1 MRLQRR
7 SPAKRKEQPVT
18 YPTRHQRLIDWVNEV
33 AALTTPDRIHWCDGS
48 ESEYDELCAQ
58 LVEHGTFRRL
68 NPVKRPNSYYAVSDP
83 SDVARVEDR
92 TFICSTN
99 KDDAGPTNNWV
110 DPVEMR
116 ATLNGLFAG
125 SMKGRT
131 MYVIPFSMGPIGS
144 TIAHVGVEITDSAYV
159 AVSMRIMARMG
170 QAVLD
175 FLGEDGEFVPCLH
188 SVGAPLAEGQA
199 DVVWPCNAE
208 HKYIVH
214 FPETREII
222 SYGSGYGGN
231 ALLGKKCLALRIA
244 SVMGRDDGW
253 LAEHMLILKLTN
265 PTGVSKYIAAAFPS
279 ACGKTN
285 LAMLVPTL
293 PGWKVETIGDD
304 ICWMKPGPDG
314 RLYAINPEA
323 GFFGVAPGTN
333 ATTNPNALASIQSN
347 TIFTNVALT
356 ADGDVWWEGLD
367 LPDEAIIDWRGN
379 PWTPGS
385 GTPAAH
391 PNSRFTAP
399 AGQDPAIAPEWE
411 DPAGVPID
419 AILFGGRRASVVPL
433 ITESFDWEHGVFL
446 GSTMASETTAAAV
459 GAVGNLRRDP
469 FAMLPFCGY
478 NMADYFGHW
487 LSFTE
492 RFDEATLP
500 RIFYVNWFR
509 KGSDGRWLWPG
520 FGENS
525 RVLAWVFDR
534 VNGTADAKETVIG
547 HVPADDALDLSGLAV
562 SHADLEELFA
572 VNSDE
577 WRDEVPRIR
586 EHYAQFGDRLPKALA
601 AQVDALEQRLAN

>member
-1 MRLQRR
+1 
-7 SPAKRKEQPVT
+7 
-18 YPTRHQRLIDWVNEV
+18 
-33 AALTTPDRIHWCDGS
+33 
-48 ESEYDELCAQ
+48 
-58 LVEHGTFRRL
+58 
-68 NPVKRPNSYYAVSDP
+68 
-83 SDVARVEDR
+83 
-92 TFICSTN
+92 
-99 KDDAGPTNNWV
+99 
-110 DPVEMR
+110 MR

-131 MYVIPFSMGPIGS
+131 MYVVPFSMGPIGS
-144 TIAHVGVEITDSAYV
+144 NIAHVGVEITDSAYV

-175 FLGEDGEFVPCLH
+175 FLGDDGAFVPCLH

-199 DVVWPCNAE
+199 DVPWPCNAE

-265 PTGVSKYIAAAFPS
+265 PEGVSKYIAAAFPS

-293 PGWKVETIGDD
+293 PGWTVETIGDD
-304 ICWMKPGPDG
+304 ICWMKPNKDG

-333 ATTNPNALASIQSN
+333 QTTNPNALASVRAN

-367 LPDEAIIDWRGN
+367 LPDVAITDWRGN
-379 PWTPGS
+379 AWTPDM

-433 ITESFDWEHGVFL
+433 ITESFNWQHGVFL
-446 GSTMASETTAAAV
+446 GATMASETTAAAV

-478 NMADYFGHW
+478 NMADYFRHW
-487 LSFTE
+487 LSFAE
-492 RFDEATLP
+492 RFDEQHLP
-500 RIFYVNWFR
+500 KIFYVNWFR
-509 KGSDGRWLWPG
+509 KGDDGRWLWPG

-534 VNGTADAKETVIG
+534 VNGTASAQPTVIG
-547 HVPADDALDLSGLAV
+547 LVPSAGELNLEGLNV
-562 SHADLEELFA
+562 SPEDLEALFA
-572 VNSDE
+572 VHNEE
-577 WRDEVPRIR
+577 WANELPGLE
-586 EHYAQFGDRLPKALA
+586 EHFAQFGDRLPSELADEIVALQA
-601 AQVDALEQRLAN
+601 RLTN